1 MISLL
6 RWRLVL
12 VALIATPTFCL
23 AQEAQPLPESQAKDR
38 WIVLGGLSRH
48 SCRDCGFRE
57 RNPGLALQL
66 PTPWDDWRATF
77 GTYVNSNDR
86 QSYYAGAQW
95 LPLRSA
101 YVKAGAQLA
110 LISGYKEIK
119 VVPALIP
126 MIALEY
132 QSFGADLFL
141 VPQIPGVSSALFLT
155 FKFKF

>member
-1 MISLL
+1 M
-6 RWRLVL
+6 RLKSALFALFIAAL
-12 VALIATPTFCL
+12 VVTPALSA
-23 AQEAQPLPESQAKDR
+23 AQEATSETATPER
-38 WIVLGGLSRH
+38 WIVLGGFSRH

-66 PTPWDDWRATF
+66 PTAWDDWRATF

-95 LPLRSA
+95 LPLRST

-110 LISGYKEIK
+110 LISGYKEVK

-126 MIALEY
+126 MISLEY
-132 QSFGADLFL
+132 KSLGADLFL
-141 VPQIPGVSSALFLT
+141 VPKIPGVSSAAFLT

>member
-1 MISLL
+1 VI
-6 RWRLVL
+6 RVL
-12 VALIATPTFCL
+12 QLALAIALFVALPAL
-23 AQEAQPLPESQAKDR
+23 SHAQDAEPEIQAKDR
-38 WIVLGGLSRH
+38 WLVLGGLSRH
-48 SCRDCGFRE
+48 TCRDCGFRE

-66 PTPWDDWRATF
+66 PTAWEDWRATF

-95 LPLRSA
+95 LPLRST

-110 LISGYKEIK
+110 LISGYKEVK

-132 QSFGADLFL
+132 KSVGTDIFL
-141 VPQIPGVSSALFLT
+141 VPQIPGVSSAIFLT